1 MKKVDIIEEMEA
13 ALMRYETIKPEEFN
27 YQDFVTEVNFD
38 GCGTICCLW
47 GWEPKFGILPVK
59 WKWTI
64 NLRRSVTV
72 DNQPTDVLG
81 WGASILELL
90 YYPEKYFM
98 INNPLT
104 ALIVSP
110 EEDATLS
117 EVLDHWRSV
126 INLLKTTNELDH
138 LLNLD

>member
-27 YQDFVTEVNFD
+27 YQNFVTEANFG

-59 WKWTI
+59 WKI
-64 NLRRSVTV
+64 NLARSVTV
-72 DNQPTDVLG
+72 DKQPTDVLG
-81 WGASILELL
+81 WGTLILELL
-90 YYPEKYFM
+90 YYPENYFLHSS
-98 INNPLT
+98 LT
-104 ALIVSP
+104 ASCIVSP
-110 EEDATLS
+110 EEDAPLS
-117 EVLDHWRSV
+117 EVLDHWQNI
-126 INLLKTTNELDH
+126 INLLKTTNELDY